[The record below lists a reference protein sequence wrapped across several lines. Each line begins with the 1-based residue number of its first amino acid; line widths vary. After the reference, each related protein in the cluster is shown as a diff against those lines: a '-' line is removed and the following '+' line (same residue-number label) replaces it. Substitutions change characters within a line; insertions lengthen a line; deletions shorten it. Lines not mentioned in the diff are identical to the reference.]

1 MEPWF
6 EIVFPYLKAKERYAK
21 VAYPDPLSDLAKALR
36 KKFGRDATDR
46 VGDGT
51 LQIPNELLVLKG
63 DPWTAGFGETKN
75 ITRYSTMSLEEANRA
90 LTSSILYFHRK
101 MLEIYPGSDRL
112 HPKAVTA
119 LVSLLYNRGFSLS
132 DIDSRRE
139 MRALRAAILL
149 KDYKA
154 MRDLILS
161 MRRIWEGKN
170 MGGLITRREEEAQ
183 MCYEAY
189 LETRDV

>member
-1 MEPWF
+1 M
-6 EIVFPYLKAKERYAK
+6 
-21 VAYPDPLSDLAKALR
+21 
-36 KKFGRDATDR
+36 
-46 VGDGT
+46 
-51 LQIPNELLVLKG
+51 
-63 DPWTAGFGETKN
+63 
-75 ITRYSTMSLEEANRA
+75 
-90 LTSSILYFHRK
+90 
-101 MLEIYPGSDRL
+101 
-112 HPKAVTA
+112 
-119 LVSLLYNRGFSLS
+119 VSLLYNRGFSLS